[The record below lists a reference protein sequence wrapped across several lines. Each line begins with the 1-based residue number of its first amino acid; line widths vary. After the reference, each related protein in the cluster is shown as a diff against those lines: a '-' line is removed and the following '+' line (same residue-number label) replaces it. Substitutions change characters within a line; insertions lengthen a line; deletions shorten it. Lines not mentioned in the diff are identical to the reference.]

1 MSDQGANMSNPSIRP
16 HFSSSR
22 AVKIAAGFLFAAA
35 VGATALAQAAGPKS
49 FATPKLAAD
58 ALVQAAEAND
68 TAALKAIFGPAGK
81 AVFPSGDPV
90 ADKNR
95 LTEFARKA
103 REKME
108 VSTETPKRAILLIG
122 NDAWPMPIPLVQQ
135 NGSWHFDAHEGQREI
150 LARRIGGN
158 ELDAIKLLRGY
169 VEAQH
174 AYASVERD
182 GSGMRQ
188 YAQKF
193 LSSQGKHDGLCWRNE
208 DGKPGGPFGDEIA
221 KALAAGYTNKAD
233 PYNGYYF
240 RILTGQGPAARL
252 GSREYVVKGMMI
264 GGFAAIA
271 WPANYGQ
278 TGIQT
283 FLVNNDGVVYQKD
296 LGADTAKIAPGMK
309 RYNPDKGWLAT
320 EDAP

>member
-1 MSDQGANMSNPSIRP
+1 MTNHSIRP
-16 HFSSSR
+16 HFSGSR
-22 AVKIAAGFLFAAA
+22 VVKIAAAFLFTAA
-35 VGATALAQAAGPKS
+35 VGGATAMGQTQAAGPRTFS
-49 FATPKLAAD
+49 SPQQAAD
-58 ALVQAAEAND
+58 ALVQAVEAND
-68 TAALKAIFGPAGK
+68 TAALNAIFGPAGK
-81 AVFPSGDPV
+81 AIVTSGDPV

-95 LTEFARKA
+95 RTEFARKA

-108 VSTETPKRAILLIG
+108 VSSETPKRAILLVG
-122 NDAWPMPIPLVQQ
+122 KDAWPMPTPIVQQ
-135 NGSWHFDAHEGQREI
+135 NGSWHFDANEGQREI

-158 ELDAIKLLRGY
+158 ELDAIQLLRGY

-174 AYASVERD
+174 VYASVERD

-193 LSSQGKHDGLCWRNE
+193 LSSQGKRDGLCWRNE

-221 KALAAGYTNKAD
+221 KALAAGYTNKAE

-240 RILTGQGPAARL
+240 RILTGQGPSARL
-252 GSREYVVKGMMI
+252 GARDYVVKGMMI

-296 LGADTAKIAPGMK
+296 LGPDTAKLAAAIDS
-309 RYNPDKGWLAT
+309 YNPDKTWEVT
-320 EDAP
+320 NDEQ

>member
-1 MSDQGANMSNPSIRP
+1 MSN
-16 HFSSSR
+16 SR
-22 AVKIAAGFLFAAA
+22 FVKIAAAFLLTAG
-35 VGATALAQAAGPKS
+35 VGASAMAQTQSAGPKS
-49 FATPKLAAD
+49 FATAQQAAD
-58 ALVQAAEAND
+58 ALLQAAEAND

-108 VSTETPKRAILLIG
+108 VSSETPKRAILLVG
-122 NDAWPMPIPLVQQ
+122 KDAWPMPIPIVQQ

-193 LSSQGKHDGLCWRNE
+193 LSSDGKHDGLCWKNA

-221 KALAAGYTNKAD
+221 RALAAGYTNKAD

-240 RILTGQGPAARL
+240 RILTGQGSSARL
-252 GSREYVVKGMMI
+252 GAREYLVKGMMI

-296 LGADTAKIAPGMK
+296 LGPDTAKLAPGIK
-309 RYNPDKGWLAT
+309 KYNPDKTWLAT

>member
-1 MSDQGANMSNPSIRP
+1 MTNHSIRP

-22 AVKIAAGFLFAAA
+22 AAKVAAAFLLAAA
-35 VGATALAQAAGPKS
+35 VGRATTALGQSQTQAAAPRS
-49 FATPKLAAD
+49 FASPQEAAD

-68 TAALKAIFGPAGK
+68 AAALKAIFGAAGK

-103 REKME
+103 REKMQ
-108 VSTETPKRAILLIG
+108 VSSETPKRAILLVG
-122 NDAWPMPIPLVQQ
+122 NDAWPMPIPVVQQ

-158 ELDAIKLLRGY
+158 ELDAIALLRGY
-169 VEAQH
+169 VEAQR

-182 GSGMRQ
+182 GSAMRQ

-208 DGKPGGPFGDEIA
+208 DGKPGGPFGDQIA
-221 KALAAGYTNKAD
+221 QALAAGYTNKAD

-240 RILTGQGPAARL
+240 RILTAQGP
-252 GSREYVVKGMMI
+252 
-264 GGFAAIA
+264 
-271 WPANYGQ
+271 
-278 TGIQT
+278 
-283 FLVNNDGVVYQKD
+283 D
-296 LGADTAKIAPGMK
+296 APGGTKAYIVAATM
-309 RYNPDKGWLAT
+309 RSNNP
-320 EDAP
+320 EDIVPTSRWSGSS